1 MQIVYHQNLIF
12 GSALLNRFHPFQ
24 FDRARVAQGIL
35 RDTLGEKLEWR
46 SPEKAVTWSQLELVH
61 NATYL
66 KELQR
71 SSTIAQVIEV
81 PFLALSPGFLT
92 RRWFLRP
99 ARWSVACS
107 LLAAECALES
117 GLGICLGG
125 GFHHAK
131 REGGEGF
138 CFVNDIAF
146 VVESLRATGK
156 LKPEQQVL
164 YIDLDVHQGNGVSA
178 YYHND
183 PTVRSLDIYNEDIY
197 PVWRSDLSDILE
209 VAVPLRSGCTD
220 EKYLEATSQGLG
232 RLLEGAHEPALA
244 IYNAGN
250 DIFAEDALGGFRVSA
265 EGVAQRDT
273 IVLEALLER
282 QIPTVVL
289 ASGGYSQKSSELL
302 AGLCQIGHR
311 LTSSKS

>member
-12 GSALLNRFHPFQ
+12 GAALLNRFHPFQ
-24 FDRARVAQGIL
+24 FDRARVARGLLQ
-35 RDTLGEKLEWR
+35 DSLGDKIQWR
-46 SPEKAVTWSQLELVH
+46 APEKAVTWSQLELVH
-61 NATYL
+61 SASYL
-66 KELQR
+66 KALQK

-81 PFLALSPGFLT
+81 PFLALSPGPLT
-92 RRWFLRP
+92 KRWFLRP

-107 LLAAECALES
+107 MLAAECALES

-146 VVESLRATGK
+146 VVESFRAKGRLT
-156 LKPEQQVL
+156 PEQQVL

-178 YYHND
+178 YYHSD
-183 PTVRSLDIYNEDIY
+183 PAVRSLDIYNEDIY
-197 PVWRSDLSDILE
+197 PVWRSDLSKILE

-220 EKYLEATSQGLG
+220 DKYLEATSQGLN

-250 DIFAEDALGGFRVSA
+250 DIFEEDALGGFKVSA
-265 EGVAQRDT
+265 EGVAQRDN
-273 IVLEALLER
+273 IVLKSLLER

-289 ASGGYSQKSSELL
+289 ASGGYSQKSSLLL
-302 AGLCQIGHR
+302 AELCQIGYR
-311 LTSSKS
+311 LTSS